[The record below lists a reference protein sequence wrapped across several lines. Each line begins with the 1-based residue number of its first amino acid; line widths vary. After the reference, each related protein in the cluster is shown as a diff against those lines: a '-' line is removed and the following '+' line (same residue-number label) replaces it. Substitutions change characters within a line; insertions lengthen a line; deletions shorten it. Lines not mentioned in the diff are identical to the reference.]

1 MQCPMVN
8 CLFDTLWPKAGEAW
22 YKLCMKID
30 HNYTLFLTTRDGH
43 WPAFLSLEERVG
55 E

>member
-1 MQCPMVN
+1 MVCSYN
-8 CLFDTLWPKAGEAW
+8 LEGSNAGEAW

-30 HNYTLFLTTRDGH
+30 HNYTLFLTARDGH